1 MRFISIIEAIYIV
14 YMYIFFK
21 TTYSIHSPLEYYLS
35 KNELW
40 KHPINTGKYQNKI
53 CKIGSYASIII
64 AFLFVLRQFTCNTN
78 NKKKCKT
85 IARWILAYWV
95 IVSLLTNLNAFIYM
109 IPIIIVE
116 IYYHKIFDFT

>member
-1 MRFISIIEAIYIV
+1 MRLISIIEAMYIV

-21 TTYSIHSPLEYYLS
+21 TTYSIHNPFEYYLS
-35 KNELW
+35 NNELW
-40 KHPINTGKYQNKI
+40 SHPINTGKYQNKI
-53 CKIGSYASIII
+53 CRIGSYASFFLAI
-64 AFLFVLRQFTCNTN
+64 LFVLRQFKCNKN
-78 NKKKCKT
+78 NRRTCKT

-116 IYYHKIFDFT
+116 VYYHKIFDST